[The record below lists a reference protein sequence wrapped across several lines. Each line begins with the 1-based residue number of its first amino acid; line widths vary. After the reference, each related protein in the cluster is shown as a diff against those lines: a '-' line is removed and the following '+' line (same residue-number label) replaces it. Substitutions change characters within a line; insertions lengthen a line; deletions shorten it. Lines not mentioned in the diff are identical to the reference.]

1 MSCCFEKNRD
11 RGPGTGDLRAAMRAM
26 RGFRPLLFV
35 GWADAGLDPGE
46 AQRVRAITLG
56 FSRIKSGISPTCV
69 ASPGISPTCA
79 PGAAQ

>member
-26 RGFRPLLFV
+26 RGIRPLLFV
-35 GWADAGLDPGE
+35 GWVDPGLSPGE

-56 FSRIKSGISPTCV
+56 FPRTESGIR
-69 ASPGISPTCA
+69 PTCA

>member
-11 RGPGTGDLRAAMRAM
+11 RGPGTGDLRAAMCAM

-35 GWADAGLDPGE
+35 GWAERSE

-56 FSRIKSGISPTCV
+56 FSRTESGISPTYV

-79 PGAAQ
+79 PGAVQ